1 MSVRAARGRTAH
13 RTGRV
18 ADGRELPLIA
28 IESPLACGLEMA
40 RRIFDAPID
49 LLGLWPGVERVTAAG
64 DSGFCVVQ
72 RLELPF
78 WGDLRQEFRA
88 RMRDRPRDRRQ
99 RYAIWQTDGWFFDR
113 AVLWKLHAG
122 KEGLMIDFCS
132 QHAVSESRLEQA
144 VNAYRSRTVWP
155 MRHDADA
162 ILQRLVISFV
172 HDRLVELDRAY
183 VNRIRDW
190 LNA

>member
-1 MSVRAARGRTAH
+1 VERRASRGPTVH
-13 RTGRV
+13 SPGP
-18 ADGRELPLIA
+18 DPNGRELPLIA
-28 IESPLACGLEMA
+28 IESPLTCGLAAA
-40 RRIFDAPID
+40 RRIFDAPIA
-49 LLGLWPGVERVTAAG
+49 LLRLWPGVERVTAAG
-64 DSGFCVVQ
+64 NDFCVAQ

-78 WGDLRQEFRA
+78 WGDLRQEFIA
-88 RMRDRPRDRRQ
+88 RMHDRPRDRRQ

-113 AVLWKLHAG
+113 AVLWKLRAA
-122 KEGLMIDFCS
+122 KDGLMIDFCGQHGLS
-132 QHAVSESRLEQA
+132 QSRLEQA
-144 VNAYRSRTVWP
+144 VNVYRSRAVWP

-183 VNRIRDW
+183 VDRVRDW